1 MRIERQN
8 ERGSTL
14 DDPGA
19 GMRMTVDSTLVP
31 FGAAEESLKGEVVAR
46 ERRVV
51 APGEQPF
58 LKRAHHFRHMDADR
72 IGVLREFC
80 GQCLESLFA
89 FFRGVVR
96 GVERGIDFTQG
107 FDVPG
112 NFVELIADE
121 RDAAVYAPSEGA
133 QRLFALFAPPFLRP
147 PAVVVALSM
156 ESRISPSPFAMR
168 TPGGESGPPWSSFST
183 PRTAAQ

>member
-14 DDPGA
+14 DDAGA
-19 GMRMTVDSTLVP
+19 SMRMTVDSTLVP
-31 FGAAEESLKGEVVAR
+31 FGASEESLEVEVVAR
-46 ERRVV
+46 KRRVV

-58 LKRAHHFRHMDADR
+58 LKRAHHFRHVDADR

-80 GQCLESLFA
+80 GQCGKSLFA
-89 FFRGVVR
+89 FFRGVVP

-121 RDAAVYAPSEGA
+121 RDAAVYAPPEGA
-133 QRLFALFAPPFLRP
+133 QRLFAPPFLRP
-147 PAVVVALSM
+147 PAAVALSM